1 LKIRNRYEII
11 NKLQKLVFAMIL
23 IFATYESVY
32 PQVSRIVSTKN
43 TLRYNRVEGWHIG
56 AKYNLFNLKDG
67 KIRTELST
75 GYGITSN
82 IGTYSIGM
90 KYQVPSSIGVEG
102 GVFYFRDVGTND
114 LNIMGRTENSL
125 ATLFAKEDFLNY
137 YIGRGIVS
145 NVIYRRS
152 RKHEIS
158 GSFHIIN
165 YKNIRSHDVFSFSD
179 IISIDKSF
187 SANPVVL
194 VGEERK
200 LLFGYTYDSRINQF
214 MLTDNFVVSVEIEKS
229 GDQFGGDFEY
239 NGYRIGIKKYKRT
252 FGPQMLV
259 IRGLLGVRDRNVGE
273 QFLYDLGGIGTLRGY
288 GHKEFT
294 GNRVGMINI
303 DYLFN
308 RALIKKLPLRSLPF
322 YTTMSLIAFFDAGWT
337 NLGKSPLNRSSS
349 FDISDIK
356 SNIGI
361 GYSFGRD
368 LVRINLAKRL
378 DGGDGFKI
386 TIRLL
391 QRL

>member
-1 LKIRNRYEII
+1 MKNRNRYRRNKII
-11 NKLQKLVFAMIL
+11 LKLLFAVTI
-23 IFATYESVY
+23 IFVSYESLY
-32 PQVSRIVSTKN
+32 SQVSRIVSTKN
-43 TLRYNRVEGWHIG
+43 SFRYNRVEGWHLG
-56 AKYNLFNLKDG
+56 SKYNLFNLKDG

-75 GYGITSN
+75 GYGFTSD

-114 LNIMGRTENSL
+114 LNIIGRTENSL
-125 ATLFAKEDFLNY
+125 AALFAKEDFHNY
-137 YIGRGIVS
+137 YISRGITS
-145 NVIYRRS
+145 NVVYRMS
-152 RKHEIS
+152 RNHEVS
-158 GSFHIIN
+158 ANFHLIN
-165 YKNIRSHDVFSFSD
+165 YKNLRSHDVFSFSD
-179 IISIDKSF
+179 ILGIDKHF
-187 SANPVVL
+187 TKNPIVL

-200 LLFGYTYDSRINQF
+200 LLLGYTYDSRINKF
-214 MLTDNFVVSVEIEKS
+214 MLTDNFVVSVGIEKS

-239 NGYRIGIKKYKRT
+239 NGYRIGMKKYKRT

-259 IRGLLGVRDRNVGE
+259 IRGFLGVRDKNAGE

-308 RALIKKLPLRSLPF
+308 RTLIRKLPLTSLPF
-322 YTTMSLIAFFDAGWT
+322 YSTMSLIAFFDAGWT
-337 NLGKSPLNRSSS
+337 NLGNSPKNSSSS
-349 FDISDIK
+349 FDIGDVK

-368 LVRINLAKRL
+368 LIRLNVAKRL

-386 TIRLL
+386 TVRLL